1 MAQHGLMLVRLLDRK
16 DQQAHKDQLA
26 RPDHRASKA
35 FKVMSVLQGQLERK
49 V

>member
-1 MAQHGLMLVRLLDRK
+1 MAQHGLMLVRLLDHK
-16 DQQAHKDQLA
+16 DQQARKDQLA

-35 FKVMSVLQGQLERK
+35 FKALLDPQAQLERK